1 MNFERKEFPEALLIL
16 PLPGIR
22 ILVYFIGERSYKRR
36 FYISEYFTG
45 NHNLEK
51 CILSDITGKEYP
63 EAFFSL
69 WYIKTHREKNGLSKG
84 TIRRNVEKY
93 F

>member
-1 MNFERKEFPEALLIL
+1 MNFERKEFPEALLIP

-22 ILVYFIGERSYKRR
+22 ILVYFIGEKSYKRR

-51 CILSDITGKEYP
+51 CILSDITGKEYSV
-63 EAFFSL
+63 AFFQPR
-69 WYIKTHREKNGLSKG
+69 YIKSHREMALVKEL
-84 TIRRNVEKY
+84 
-93 F
+93 